1 MNFENFVPEEF
12 KRELA
17 QFNLKDRLLQMTKL
31 PSELPSEVVRISWL
45 LGMWEGVGQGQY
57 PNSNNFSFVQQI
69 EFTNDGQSFLNY
81 ESKSW
86 NLNSDGTSGEPLH
99 TEKGFFR
106 PGDGTG
112 IEAVI
117 SHITGITEIWTGINE
132 VLSIEDAKITSAR
145 ARLATNWVGRT
156 PSAKPVDAGDRLYG
170 LMNGELMWTYD
181 MAAVGQEMQNHLWAR
196 LKPLSDSEII
206 ETKKTLRPVRLH
218 EITQISGVKK

>member
-1 MNFENFVPEEF
+1 M
-12 KRELA
+12 
-17 QFNLKDRLLQMTKL
+17 
-31 PSELPSEVVRISWL
+31 
-45 LGMWEGVGQGQY
+45 
-57 PNSNNFSFVQQI
+57 
-69 EFTNDGQSFLNY
+69 
-81 ESKSW
+81 
-86 NLNSDGTSGEPLH
+86 H

-145 ARLATNWVGRT
+145 ARLATNLVGRT

-206 ETKKTLRPVRLH
+206 ETKNGPLQIVGIPWPTRQNLPDNYDC
-218 EITQISGVKK
+218 TQGISSAISSFTKEHIKELYSKVYILYYFMFNFHFLWKVIILSFINYLIFQIFYPLFL